1 MRKEH
6 LETTFGELKNGDLFW
21 TFEPDL
27 GNYILQKVKIG
38 PDRAKYTDGEQ
49 IELLYPKEFP
59 VFQEIE
65 VYGWYEYLIW
75 MCISG
80 IILTT
85 LAAAF
90 WIVQKFTEK

>member
-1 MRKEH
+1 MRKQC
-6 LETTFGELKNGDLFW
+6 LETTFGEMKEGDLFW
-21 TFEPDL
+21 TFDFDL
-27 GNYILQKVKIG
+27 ENYTLQKVKIG
-38 PDRAKYTDGEQ
+38 PDRARYTDGEE
-49 IELLYPKEFP
+49 IELLYPQDFIVYK
-59 VFQEIE
+59 EIE

-90 WIVQKFTEK
+90 WIIQKFTEK